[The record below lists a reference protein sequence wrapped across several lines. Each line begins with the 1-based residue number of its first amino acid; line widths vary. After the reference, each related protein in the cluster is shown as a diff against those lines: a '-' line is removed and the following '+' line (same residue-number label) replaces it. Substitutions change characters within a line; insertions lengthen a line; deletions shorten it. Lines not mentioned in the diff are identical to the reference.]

1 MLKKL
6 KINNFKI
13 HRSIDINLGCLNVL
27 TGKNSSGKSSVI
39 QAILLM
45 RQTHLKGELSEG
57 LMLNGELCNIGLV
70 DDAICQS
77 ADEDIVGITLT
88 NEEDVCEWC
97 FKKTDNSSSKDFI
110 PVSKAPSCDLYKKW
124 SLFTN
129 KFQYVGASRWEPKES
144 YPLDTNAVE
153 IKNQISLERGMCE
166 LVVHY
171 LYYFGKE
178 KKYQINPMFMYEGS
192 RSQDLLDQV
201 SAWEGAISSG
211 VNVIPQIVGKA
222 FVLKYSYNRS
232 SDFVASKEYSATNV
246 GYGLSYALPIIVALL
261 TADKDSLIIIENP
274 ETHLHPGG
282 QAKLAELIALVAQ
295 SGTQIII
302 ETHSDHIING
312 ILVATKQYEEI
323 GRGIDKNNVDMY
335 FFRKDEETQES
346 AYEQINIVGDG
357 KIDIQPDG
365 FFNQAEK
372 DMSYLLGF

>member
-13 HRSIDINLGCLNVL
+13 HRSTEINLGCLNVL
-27 TGKNSSGKSSVI
+27 TGENSSGKSSVI
-39 QAILLM
+39 QALLLM
-45 RQTHLKGELSEG
+45 RQTYLKGGLAEG
-57 LMLNGELCNIGLV
+57 LMLNGEMCNIGLI

-77 ADEDIVGITLT
+77 ADEDVVGITLA

-97 FKKTDNSSSKDFI
+97 FKKPDNSISKDFI
-110 PVSKAPSCDLYKKW
+110 PVDKAPGRDVYKSW

-129 KFQYVGASRWEPKES
+129 RFQYIGASRWEPKES

-153 IKNQISLERGMCE
+153 IKNQISLEHGMCE
-166 LVVHY
+166 LVVHF
-171 LYYFGKE
+171 LYYFVKE
-178 KKYQINPMFMYEGS
+178 KKFQVNPSRMYEGT
-192 RSQDLLDQV
+192 RSLDLLDQV

-222 FVLKYSYNRS
+222 FVLKYSYNKPG
-232 SDFVASKEYSATNV
+232 DFVSSKEYSATNV
-246 GYGLSYALPIIVALL
+246 GYGLSCALPVIVALL
-261 TADKDSLIIIENP
+261 TADKDSLIVIENP
-274 ETHLHPGG
+274 EAHLHPGG

-312 ILVATKQYEEI
+312 ILVATKQYEES
-323 GRGIDKNNVDMY
+323 GRGIDKNNVEMY
-335 FFRKDEETQES
+335 YFRKDEETQES
-346 AYEQINIVGDG
+346 AYEHINIVGDG